1 MFLIASY
8 SDGDRSGLVSGPLEK
23 LCSRIPRCFIL
34 WPIPSNCRDKAIADL
49 VSQQISARARKIGD
63 VAPDFSLP
71 DARGHQVTLSQLRS
85 AGPVILSFY
94 RGAWCPFCNLELRG
108 LQRALPE
115 FQTLGASLVA
125 TSPQLPD
132 SSLTRQEKHSLE
144 FPVLSDVG
152 NKVAKQYGIV
162 FRVPDELLDVFQ
174 RRGVDLGSFNGQ
186 EGKNELPLPAT
197 FIVDSEGK
205 VCAAFVQ
212 EDHTV
217 RLDPEEI
224 TTTLRELRTR

>member
-1 MFLIASY
+1 M
-8 SDGDRSGLVSGPLEK
+8 RPLEEE
-23 LCSRIPRCFIL
+23 LSRQREMRANTQSEEDRLIG
-34 WPIPSNCRDKAIADL
+34 DKAIADL

-125 TSPQLPD
+125 ISPQLPD
-132 SSLTRQEKHSLE
+132 SSLTLQERHFLE

-152 NKVAKQYGIV
+152 NKVARQYGIV

-174 RRGVDLGSFNGQ
+174 RRNVDLQSFNGQ

-205 VCAAFVQ
+205 IRAAFVE
-212 EDHTV
+212 EDHTI

-224 TTTLRELRTR
+224 ITTLRELRAR

>member
-1 MFLIASY
+1 M
-8 SDGDRSGLVSGPLEK
+8 RPLEEE
-23 LCSRIPRCFIL
+23 LSRQREMRANTQPEEDRLIG
-34 WPIPSNCRDKAIADL
+34 DKANADL
-49 VSQQISARARKIGD
+49 VSQQINARARKIGD

-115 FQTLGASLVA
+115 FQALGASLVA
-125 TSPQLPD
+125 ISPQLPD
-132 SSLTRQEKHSLE
+132 SSLTLQEKHSLE

-174 RRGVDLGSFNGQ
+174 RRNVDLQSFNGQ

-205 VCAAFVQ
+205 ICAAFVE
-212 EDHTV
+212 EDHTI

-224 TTTLRELRTR
+224 ITTLRELRAR